1 MRRFLFS
8 SLALSVCAFR
18 NYVHAVYAYRGNLVP
33 LVFMLSAQALADS
46 DGHPSP
52 SAKVEDDLNI
62 AHRGADV
69 LRGCDAAVDK
79 SHNSLCTYR
88 DERFGILFK
97 HWLIGAGLLM
107 MALAG
112 YLFYRDWAVHH
123 INGFA
128 LAMVGE
134 FVFMMGFRGLNC
146 SK

>member
-1 MRRFLFS
+1 M
-8 SLALSVCAFR
+8 LSVK
-18 NYVHAVYAYRGNLVP
+18 
-33 LVFMLSAQALADS
+33 ALADS

-52 SAKVEDDLNI
+52 SAKVEDDLHFEP
-62 AHRGADV
+62 HRRANV

-134 FVFMMGFRGLNC
+134 FVFMMGFRGLSC